1 MAQINL
7 KIKKDLFIPTFYPL
21 LLDYSHRW
29 EFYCGSAGSGKSYSI
44 AQKII
49 IRCCNEPIKVLVCRR
64 YATTLRN
71 SCFSLFKEILSKWKI
86 TPYVKIKETDMS
98 ITFPNGSQILM
109 IGLDTEEKL
118 LSLNNISTVWIE
130 EAYEVEREK
139 VEQLNLRMRGAAAN
153 QQLLLSWNPI
163 SKSSWLY
170 KFIVEEP
177 PESSIF
183 HHSTYKDNPFL
194 NAEYIAALDE
204 MATRNP
210 AKYRVYGLGEWGVD
224 VEGLVIT
231 NWRAEEFNPMEL
243 ASGGLEH
250 RVGMDLGWI
259 DKTAI
264 LDTLYDRSSRTI
276 YVFNEFY
283 KSGCQPSQLVEA
295 IRDMNLT
302 KTKIYVDAAEPRT
315 IQFFRNEGIRAEPCA
330 KGKDSVKA
338 GLMFLQDCLIIVHP
352 SCKNFIMEL
361 ENFSYIKSKIT
372 GEYTEDTTHEFS
384 HAIDACRY
392 AYSDIYTNKKMK
404 TLDKSILGL

>member
-1 MAQINL
+1 MPQINL
-7 KIKKDLFIPTFYPL
+7 IIKKDLFIPTFYPL

-49 IRCCNEPIKVLVCRR
+49 LRCCNEPIKVLVCRR

-86 TPYVKIKETDMS
+86 TQFVKIKETDMS

-170 KFIVEEP
+170 KFTVEEP
-177 PESSIF
+177 PENSIF

-224 VEGLVIT
+224 TEGLVIT

-259 DKTAI
+259 DKSAI
-264 LDTLYDRSSRTI
+264 LDTLYDKANRTI

-283 KSGCQPSQLVEA
+283 KSGCQPSQLAQA

-338 GLMFLQDCLIIVHP
+338 GLMFLQDNLIVVHP
-352 SCKNFIMEL
+352 KCKNFIMEL
-361 ENFSYIKSKIT
+361 ENFSYIKSKTT